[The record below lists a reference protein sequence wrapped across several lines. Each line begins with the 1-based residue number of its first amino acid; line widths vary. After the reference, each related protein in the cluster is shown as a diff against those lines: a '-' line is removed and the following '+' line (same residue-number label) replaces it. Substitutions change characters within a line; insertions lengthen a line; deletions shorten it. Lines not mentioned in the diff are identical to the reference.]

1 MEPGSMQSSNRKSPE
16 INLAE
21 LGLSERIGKGL
32 EKLQHLMVLSL
43 SHNNFNGCITHP
55 LTLFST
61 IQNLNLSHN
70 GFSGQIPAS
79 FLNMSSIRSLDLSH
93 NSFSG
98 HIPQSFFDSYNF
110 LHYFSLSNNMFEG
123 QIPSRIS
130 RCSSLNSIDLSNNR
144 FAGYI
149 DFVVGR
155 TTTPSNGSSDGGSS
169 NTRATPGEQN
179 GGSNDA
185 AAPNGKQR
193 QRTTSAAVKGSG
205 DGDGSEAGRHG
216 HTNRS
221 PPFADLSLSPQAS
234 LTLNLA
240 SGCPGSS
247 TTAIAHSGVV
257 PCSGSPSSRHWSR
270 PPPSE
275 LHGLSLSSG
284 FLLRDGNGG
293 NGTGSSRAAIR
304 RQLHKSTA
312 TRLGRSSSVVTAL
325 LAVTTTTWLH
335 GMASPP
341 PRDGDKRRAA
351 RRRRRSPPALARL
364 SSFPSVSA
372 EAASIGV
379 CVVCLLKEGK
389 RKSPYLDS
397 SKPYLNLAN
406 GTLSLNPKS
415 TATAILSS
423 KPFSQ
428 QPQQLKS
435 DVWQSELKPIIL
447 TKRASRNE
455 HAYHN
460 KGRTTT
466 PSSGSFD
473 GGSSN
478 TRATPGELNG
488 GSSDAAAPN
497 GKQRRQTTSAVV
509 KGSRDGDGFEAG
521 RHDRTNRNPP
531 SADLSLSSRFSLFES
546 CRWLPWELD
555 DGDSTRRYGSV
566 QWVALL
572 ASLAASSSLRVTQ
585 SLSLS
590 SGFLLRDGNGSNGTG
605 SSHAAIRRRLHG
617 STATRLGRSSSVV
630 TALLAVTMATRLHG
644 MATPPPRDGDER
656 RAARW

>member
-149 DFVVGR
+149 DFVVVWSLSRLRILTKRVSRNEHAFRNKGR

-325 LAVTTTTWLH
+325 LV
-335 GMASPP
+335 
-341 PRDGDKRRAA
+341 K
-351 RRRRRSPPALARL
+351 
-364 SSFPSVSA
+364 
-372 EAASIGV
+372 
-379 CVVCLLKEGK
+379 
-389 RKSPYLDS
+389 
-397 SKPYLNLAN
+397 
-406 GTLSLNPKS
+406 
-415 TATAILSS
+415 TAT
-423 KPFSQ
+423 
-428 QPQQLKS
+428 
-435 DVWQSELKPIIL
+435 
-447 TKRASRNE
+447 NE
-455 HAYHN
+455 PVN
-460 KGRTTT
+460 
-466 PSSGSFD
+466 
-473 GGSSN
+473 
-478 TRATPGELNG
+478 
-488 GSSDAAAPN
+488 
-497 GKQRRQTTSAVV
+497 
-509 KGSRDGDGFEAG
+509 
-521 RHDRTNRNPP
+521 
-531 SADLSLSSRFSLFES
+531 
-546 CRWLPWELD
+546 
-555 DGDSTRRYGSV
+555 
-566 QWVALL
+566 
-572 ASLAASSSLRVTQ
+572 
-585 SLSLS
+585 
-590 SGFLLRDGNGSNGTG
+590 
-605 SSHAAIRRRLHG
+605 
-617 STATRLGRSSSVV
+617 
-630 TALLAVTMATRLHG
+630 
-644 MATPPPRDGDER
+644 
-656 RAARW
+656 